1 MLTGFFFTF
10 SLLFCESHEIA
21 KKAEE
26 ADWQENEKNEH
37 YIVISGLE
45 DETPGG
51 LDQKDQVEN
60 ILSNLMGKKICV
72 ENVRSASEHLYEVEL
87 ATRDL
92 AFKIRQT
99 FVNRW
104 HYYVD
109 HRYFNIKNK
118 VRKDN
123 VEYSIPTV
131 WSHYYFCPPLD
142 VIT

>member
-51 LDQKDQVEN
+51 LDQKDQFP
-60 ILSNLMGKKICV
+60 LQK
-72 ENVRSASEHLYEVEL
+72 
-87 ATRDL
+87 
-92 AFKIRQT
+92 
-99 FVNRW
+99 
-104 HYYVD
+104 
-109 HRYFNIKNK
+109 
-118 VRKDN
+118 
-123 VEYSIPTV
+123 YSIPLTLRIGAHLAPNFQH
-131 WSHYYFCPPLD
+131 SKSRF
-142 VIT
+142 